1 MTGAQLKAIRET
13 FGLSA
18 SAMGRALGYS
28 GPKANIAV
36 HIRRLERGD
45 RRIPPSVE
53 RLALMFY
60 REGIPKGWSVSRG
73 QI

>member
-1 MTGAQLKAIRET
+1 MEVIVTGAELKAIRET
-13 FGLSA
+13 FRLSA

-45 RRIPPSVE
+45 RRIPPPVE
-53 RLALMFY
+53 RLAYMFW
-60 REGIPKGWSVSRG
+60 REGIPKGWSA
-73 QI
+73 

>member
-1 MTGAQLKAIRET
+1 MTGAELKAIRET

-45 RRIPPSVE
+45 RPIPPPID
-53 RLALMFY
+53 RLARMY
-60 REGIPKGWSVSRG
+60 WRNGIPEEWYS
-73 QI
+73 